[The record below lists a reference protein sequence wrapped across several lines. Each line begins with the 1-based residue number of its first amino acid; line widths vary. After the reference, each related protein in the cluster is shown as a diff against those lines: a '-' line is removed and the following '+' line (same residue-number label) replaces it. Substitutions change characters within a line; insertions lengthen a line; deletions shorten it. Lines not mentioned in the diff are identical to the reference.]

1 MTSDETVSPPCSAA
15 SASDVYM
22 GYADAGV
29 LVAVLNLLLEAERAG
44 ACVAMD
50 SLADARDEAERGK
63 VAKIQRDEG
72 HWCVMLA
79 SEIRRL
85 GGKPTDQ
92 TGPCHAKAMAIPGI
106 DDRLRFLN
114 RGQAWVV
121 WKLDEILP
129 RVRDARLHSALQD
142 MRAGHV
148 SNIELMAQY

>member
-1 MTSDETVSPPCSAA
+1 MTSDETASPPCSAA

-50 SLADARDEAERGK
+50 SLADARDEAERGRI
-63 VAKIQRDEG
+63 ARIQRDEG

-79 SEIRRL
+79 SEIIRL
-85 GGKPTDQ
+85 GGGPTDQ
-92 TGPCHAKAMAIPGI
+92 TGPFHAKAMAIPGI

-121 WKLDEILP
+121 RKLDEILP
-129 RVRDARLHSALQD
+129 YVRDGRLHAVLQD
-142 MRAGHV
+142 MRVGHV
-148 SNIELMAQY
+148 SNIELMTQD

>member
-1 MTSDETVSPPCSAA
+1 MTFDKTTSPPCSAA
-15 SASDVYM
+15 NASDVYM

-29 LVAVLNLLLEAERAG
+29 LVGVLNQLLEAERAG
-44 ACVAMD
+44 ACVAKD
-50 SLADARDEAERGK
+50 SLADALDEAERGK
-63 VAKIQRDEG
+63 ISKIQRDEG

-79 SEIRRL
+79 TEIRRL

-92 TGPCHAKAMAIPGI
+92 TGPFHARAMAIPEI
-106 DDRLRFLN
+106 VDRLRFLN

-121 WKLDEILP
+121 RKLDEILP
-129 RVRDARLHSALQD
+129 RVRDVRLHSALQD